1 MTNFKKV
8 LLVGA
13 SFTAGMV
20 VADYLTHG
28 AVKNALIV
36 VKDVVCEK
44 SKDASDALAT
54 TASDVKEAIENQ

>member
-1 MTNFKKV
+1 MTNFKKA

-28 AVKNALIV
+28 AVKSALIV
-36 VKDVVCEK
+36 VKDAVCEK
-44 SKDASDALAT
+44 GKDASDIIAT
-54 TASDVKEAIENQ
+54 TASEVKEAIENQ